1 MPDQV
6 IPATGQAQLLPSD
19 TGVKL
24 MQRVEALAMMSE
36 SDTGLTRRFATT
48 QHRQANNQV
57 GEWMRAAGMQVHED
71 AIGNI
76 VGRYEGAQ
84 PNAPAIML
92 GSHLDTVVMA
102 GKYDGMLGVLTALA
116 CVEHLSDA
124 GKRLPHA
131 IEVIGFSDE
140 EGVRYQST
148 FLGSRAVS
156 GDFDMA
162 VLDRLDKDGIS
173 MRDALR
179 AFSRR
184 QLNVADAAR
193 KPEDIIAYLEVH
205 IEQGPRLEL
214 ENLSVGAVTA
224 IAGATRMVVTLKG
237 EAGHAGT
244 VPMTGRR
251 DALAAAAECIL
262 GIERLSIGPA
272 DLVGTVGAIRVEPDA
287 SNVIPGF
294 VEFSVDLRATDDE
307 RRRQAVEEVVQHLQQ
322 VATDRALDI
331 GIEHVHEEN
340 SVACDKGLIGHIGR
354 AIAKQGGRVLEL
366 SSGAGHDAAAM
377 HSITPVGMIFVRCAG
392 GVSHNPAESVLT
404 EDAAMSAEVLMQT
417 VLNLSNCVSG

>member
-1 MPDQV
+1 MR
-6 IPATGQAQLLPSD
+6 LLRAD
-19 TGVKL
+19 TAEKI
-24 MQRVEALAMMSE
+24 MQRIEVLARLSE

-71 AIGNI
+71 AIGNVI
-76 VGRYEGAQ
+76 GRYEGEQ
-84 PNAPAIML
+84 PGAPAIML

-102 GKYDGMLGVLTALA
+102 GRYDGMLGVLAALV
-116 CVEHLSDA
+116 CVEHLFTA
-124 GKRLPHA
+124 EKRLPQA

-162 VLDRLDKDGIS
+162 VLDRLDQDGIS
-173 MRDALR
+173 MREALQAFTRVR
-179 AFSRR
+179 ASI
-184 QLNVADAAR
+184 ADAAR
-193 KPEDIIAYLEVH
+193 KAEDIVAYLEVH

-214 ENLSVGAVTA
+214 ENLGVGAVTA

-244 VPMTGRR
+244 VPMPGRR
-251 DALAAAAECIL
+251 DALAATAECIL
-262 GIERLSIGPA
+262 GIERLSTGPT
-272 DLVGTVGAIRVEPDA
+272 DLVGTVGSIRVEPGA
-287 SNVIPGF
+287 GNVIPGF
-294 VEFSVDLRATDDE
+294 AEFSVDIRAASDE
-307 RRRQAVEEVVQHLQQ
+307 RRRQAVDAVVQHLNQ
-322 VATDRALDI
+322 VAAHRTLDI
-331 GIEHVHEEN
+331 DIEHVHEEN
-340 SVACDKGLIGHIGR
+340 SVACDDALIEHIGR
-354 AIAKQGGRVLEL
+354 AISKQGSRVLEL

-392 GVSHNPAESVLT
+392 GVSHNPAESVLA
-404 EDAAMSAEVLMQT
+404 EDAALSAEVLMQT
-417 VLNLSNCVSG
+417 VLNLSDSIAG